1 MGKHEKERDGFKSRT
16 GFILACI
23 GSAVGMG
30 NIWRFPY
37 MVSDWGGMT
46 FLIPYIL
53 FVILI
58 ASTGVIEEMA
68 LGRAAKGG
76 PIKAF
81 GVCTEMRTGNKKT
94 GELIGLLPVLGSL
107 ALAIGYTV
115 VVGWIFKYT
124 FLALTGQIAGMKQD
138 MNQIGGMFDSTASA
152 FGNNLWLVIA
162 VLVTAVIM
170 AMGIAGGI
178 ERANGVMMP
187 LLFVL
192 FLGLGVYI
200 FSLPGSST
208 GYRYIFTINPKGLLD
223 PRLWIYAFG
232 QAFFSLSIAGN
243 GTVIYG
249 SYLKDSEDLVSS
261 AKNVAIFDTIAALLA
276 AFVIIPG
283 MAVGGAELSSGGPG
297 LMFIYLVNVFNGMPS
312 GKIVG
317 IIFYICV
324 LFAGMSSLVN
334 LYEAP
339 VATLQERF
347 GLKRVSAV
355 GIIATFG
362 CCIALLIQGIV
373 SGWMDA
379 VSIYICPLGAMLAA
393 IMFFWI
399 TDKEFALKAVNTG
412 REKKIGTWFL
422 PLGKYVLVP
431 LALIAL
437 IAGAVLGGI
446 G

>member
-1 MGKHEKERDGFKSRT
+1 MKKKRDSFSGRR

-46 FLIPYIL
+46 FIIPYIL

-58 ASTGVIEEMA
+58 GSTGLIEEMA

-81 GVCTEMRTGNKKT
+81 GMCTEMRTGKKSI
-94 GELIGLLPVLGSL
+94 GEVIGILPVFGSL

-115 VVGWIFKYT
+115 VVGWIFKYSY
-124 FLALTGQIAGMKQD
+124 LALSGKLYDMGQD
-138 MNQIGGMFDSTASA
+138 MGLIGGTFDSTATA
-152 FGNNLWLVIA
+152 YGNNSWIIVAILM
-162 VLVTAVIM
+162 TAVIM
-170 AMGIAGGI
+170 SLGIAGGI
-178 ERANGVMMP
+178 EKANKIMMP

-192 FLGLGVYI
+192 FIGLGVYI
-200 FSLPGSST
+200 FTLPGAT
-208 GYRYIFTINPKGLLD
+208 DGLAYIFTIKPAGLLD
-223 PRLWIYAFG
+223 PKLWIYAFG

-249 SYLKDSEDLVSS
+249 SYLGNEENIPS
-261 AKNVAIFDTIAALLA
+261 AARDVALFDTIAAMLA
-276 AFVIIPG
+276 AMVIIPSI
-283 MAVGGAELSSGGPG
+283 AVGGSELYSGGPG
-297 LMFIYLVNVFNGMPS
+297 LMFIYLANVFNGMPG
-312 GKIVG
+312 GKVVG
-317 IIFYICV
+317 MVFYVCV

-334 LYEAP
+334 LYESP

-347 GLKRVSAV
+347 GLNRVIAT
-355 GIIATFG
+355 GIIAVLG
-362 CCIALLIQGIV
+362 GGVALVIQGIV

-379 VSIYICPLGAMLAA
+379 VSIYVCPLGAMLAA
-393 IMFFWI
+393 FMFFWVAG
-399 TDKEFALKAVNTG
+399 DKFALDAVNKG
-412 REKKIGTWFL
+412 KDKPIGAWFI
-422 PLGKYVLVP
+422 PLGKFVLVP
-431 LALIAL
+431 LALVAL
-437 IAGAVLGGI
+437 IAGAMLGGI

>member
-1 MGKHEKERDGFKSRT
+1 MRKKGTKAMGNNGIELERDGFKSRT

-37 MVSDWGGMT
+37 MVSAWGGMT
-46 FLIPYIL
+46 FLIPYVL

-58 ASTGVIEEMA
+58 GSTGVIEEMA
-68 LGRAAKGG
+68 LGRATKGG

-81 GVCTEMRTGNKKT
+81 GDCMQMRTGKRKA
-94 GELIGLLPVLGSL
+94 GEAIGFIPVLGSL
-107 ALAIGYTV
+107 ALAMGN
-115 VVGWIFKYT
+115 
-124 FLALTGQIAGMKQD
+124 D
-138 MNQIGGMFDSTASA
+138 MSAIGGMFGSTAST
-152 FGNNLWLVIA
+152 FGNNMWLIIA
-162 VLVTAVIM
+162 MVVTAVIM
-170 AMGIAGGI
+170 ALGIAGGI
-178 ERANGVMMP
+178 EKANKVMMP
-187 LLFVL
+187 LLFIMFV
-192 FLGLGVYI
+192 GLGIYI
-200 FSLPGSST
+200 FTLPGSSA
-208 GYRYIFTINPKGLLD
+208 GYKYIFTLNPKGLLD
-223 PRLWIYAFG
+223 IKLWIYAFG

-249 SYLKDSEDLVSS
+249 SYLSDKENVVSS
-261 AKNVAIFDTIAALLA
+261 ARNVAVFDTIAALLA

-283 MAVGGAELSSGGPG
+283 MAAGGAELSSGGPG
-297 LMFIYLVNVFNGMPS
+297 LMFIYLVNVFNGMPG

-317 IIFYICV
+317 IVFYVCV

-339 VATLQERF
+339 VATIQEK
-347 GLKRVSAV
+347 LKLNRVASV
-355 GIIATFG
+355 GIIAVAG
-362 CCIALLIQGIV
+362 CVVSLVIQGIV

-393 IMFFWI
+393 IMFFWVAG
-399 TDKEFALKAVNTG
+399 KKFAVDAVNAG
-412 REKKIGTWFL
+412 ADKPIGKWFV

-431 LALIAL
+431 LSLVAL
-437 IAGAVLGGI
+437 IAGALLGGI

>member
-1 MGKHEKERDGFKSRT
+1 
-16 GFILACI
+16 
-23 GSAVGMG
+23 
-30 NIWRFPY
+30 
-37 MVSDWGGMT
+37 
-46 FLIPYIL
+46 
-53 FVILI
+53 
-58 ASTGVIEEMA
+58 MA

-76 PIKAF
+76 PIIAF
-81 GVCTEMRTGNKKT
+81 GKCTEVRTGNKKI
-94 GELIGLLPVLGSL
+94 GEGIGLIPVVGSL

-124 FLALTGQIAGMKQD
+124 FLALSGQLAGMGKD
-138 MNQIGGMFDSTASA
+138 MNDIGGMFADTATK
-152 FGNNLWLVIA
+152 FGNNLWLIIA
-162 VLVTAVIM
+162 VIVTVVIM
-170 AMGIAGGI
+170 AFGIASGI
-178 ERANGVMMP
+178 ERANKIMMP

-192 FLGLGVYI
+192 FLGLGIYI
-200 FSLPGSST
+200 FTLPGAT
-208 GYRYIFTINPKGLLD
+208 NGYKYIFTINPKGLLN

-249 SYLKDSEDLVSS
+249 SYLSKSENVVTS
-261 AKNVAIFDTIAALLA
+261 ARNVAIFDTLAALLA

-297 LMFIYLVNVFNGMPS
+297 LMFIYIVNVFNGMPG

-339 VATLQERF
+339 VATLQEKL
-347 GLKRVSAV
+347 GLKRPMAV
-355 GIIATFG
+355 GCIGLIG
-362 CCIALLIQGIV
+362 CIVALVIQGIV

-393 IMFFWI
+393 IMFFWVAGK
-399 TDKEFALKAVNTG
+399 DFAISAVNEGKNKPIG
-412 REKKIGTWFL
+412 RWFI
-422 PLGKYVLVP
+422 PLGRYVLVP
-431 LALIAL
+431 LAFIAL
-437 IAGAVLGGI
+437 VAGAILGGI